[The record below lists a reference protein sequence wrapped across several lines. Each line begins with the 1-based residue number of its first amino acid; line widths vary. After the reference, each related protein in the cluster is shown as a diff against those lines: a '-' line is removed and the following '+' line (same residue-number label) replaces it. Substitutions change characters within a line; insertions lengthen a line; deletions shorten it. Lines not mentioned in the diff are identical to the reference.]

1 MAKRAVPELLRIEGL
16 RAGYGSAVV
25 LDGVSLEVAE
35 GRSLALLGRN
45 GTGKTT
51 LIDSI
56 VGVTRYHGG
65 SMSMAGRDLT
75 RMRPDERAAAGIGW
89 VPQERNIFKSLTVEE
104 NLTAVARPGR
114 WTIEK
119 VYGLF
124 PRLAERRQNK
134 DAVNTSA
141 AIVDAVATGE
151 LTPTEAA
158 ELCKVVDSYAR
169 SLQTVELKERLSKL
183 EIRSADD

>member
-1 MAKRAVPELLRIEGL
+1 M
-16 RAGYGSAVV
+16 
-25 LDGVSLEVAE
+25 VADI
-35 GRSLALLGRN
+35 
-45 GTGKTT
+45 TT
-51 LIDSI
+51 L
-56 VGVTRYHGG
+56 
-65 SMSMAGRDLT
+65 
-75 RMRPDERAAAGIGW
+75 RPDQRAHAGIGW

-183 EIRSADD
+183 EKAVAK